1 VKWYKKVNTDAKAAY
16 LLALSEKILYN
27 ISDCEWFQEAREA
40 MDMCWEWVE
49 EKKHTSLGLYETL
62 DRDGEDGEN
71 GLFLFE
77 AIYGEIVHDA
87 QTGLVCFSVLDAIC
101 YTTWRAF
108 LYERKKRLPQTLE
121 SENDETIDQFTD
133 KVMKINGYQE
143 QWAER
148 LQQYLLQNHPS
159 GSNNK
164 IQREEIMRQ
173 I

>member
-1 VKWYKKVNTDAKAAY
+1 
-16 LLALSEKILYN
+16 
-27 ISDCEWFQEAREA
+27 
-40 MDMCWEWVE
+40 
-49 EKKHTSLGLYETL
+49 
-62 DRDGEDGEN
+62 
-71 GLFLFE
+71 LFLFE

-164 IQREEIMRQ
+164 IQQEVLLEQ
-173 I
+173 IRH